1 MIKGC
6 AKRVIVVKNTNSEMF
21 DEAYF
26 IVNPNKGERKQSDFL
41 AEVNKIISSEFETAS
56 HHRKSKKWQGILLSL
71 SLLLVGAFAGFFIS
85 YFLSI

>member
-26 IVNPNKGERKQSDFL
+26 IVNPKRGERKQSDFL
-41 AEVNKIISSEFETAS
+41 AEANKIISSEFGTS
-56 HHRKSKKWQGILLSL
+56 DKHRKIKKMQGVLLP
-71 SLLLVGAFAGFFIS
+71 LLFMTIGAFAGFLIS
-85 YFLSI
+85 YFFFV